1 MKIPKE
7 IDGMLKRSEE
17 LLLDLSNE
25 YHKCISEDKITERLK
40 NITHEIIEKDRH
52 ILDKIMRII
61 WNIYYFPSLSNT
73 DQQEKHNIY
82 FPITSSDS
90 HFSAK
95 MSNNNMA
102 DLEIKNKALYDYLI
116 SIQPYKH
123 RRNEWLRQL
132 TKIAGEGKHEQYK
145 DQQRKDFLHYTITT
159 PDEGTRVSW
168 AEPVGEMNTKL
179 DPFKKNLLKNPN
191 LSVEHDIGKNIIL
204 DEIKENVGIYC
215 EILVKRIKKL
225 VEEIFNLF

>member
-17 LLLDLSNE
+17 LLHDLSNE
-25 YHKCISEDKITERLK
+25 YHECISEDKITERLK

-52 ILDKIMRII
+52 ILDKIMRTI
-61 WNIYYFPSLSNT
+61 WNNYSLSNK
-73 DQQEKHNIY
+73 DRHDIY
-82 FPITSSDS
+82 FPIVFSDS
-90 HFSAK
+90 NFSKKMKHFK
-95 MSNNNMA
+95 MA
-102 DLEIKNKALYDYLI
+102 DLEIKNKALYDYLL

-145 DQQRKDFLHYTITT
+145 DQKRKDFLHYTITT

-168 AEPVGEMNTKL
+168 AEPIGEKNTKL

-191 LSVEHDIGKNIIL
+191 LSVEHDIGKNIIF
-204 DEIKENVGIYC
+204 DEINENVGIYC

-225 VEEIFNLF
+225 VEEIFNLL